1 MPSGDAAAASYNDS
15 KSGQILPVGPSTQ
28 SPLVIGGGG
37 GEGDAE
43 GGGEGD
49 AEGGEG
55 GVRDDILLQII
66 PQIITP

>member
-37 GEGDAE
+37 N
-43 GGGEGD
+43 GGGGGGK
-49 AEGGEG
+49 AGGEG
-55 GVRDDILLQII
+55 GGNS
-66 PQIITP
+66 PHT